1 MSVKFSRQLAVSA
14 EQATFA
20 KQQWLETIKYP
31 WTTYKDPD
39 IIRQFKKH
47 SVLGYA
53 ALDAD
58 KHEKVKNFCNLCIVT
73 HVGFEFLPASRTQ
86 FSVF

>member
-1 MSVKFSRQLAVSA
+1 VSREAAKFS
-14 EQATFA
+14 

-39 IIRQFKKH
+39 LRRQFQKH

-58 KHEKVKNFCNLCIVT
+58 KHEKVPHPATGLEVRYNAQHNGT
-73 HVGFEFLPASRTQ
+73 HGDGNRS
-86 FSVF
+86 

>member
-1 MSVKFSRQLAVSA
+1 VSA
-14 EQATFA
+14 EQAKFA

-39 IIRQFKKH
+39 IRRQFKKH

-58 KHEKVKNFCNLCIVT
+58 KHEKVKTVRNLYIITKVKFKVLT
-73 HVGFEFLPASRTQ
+73 AVRAQ
-86 FSVF
+86 YSVF